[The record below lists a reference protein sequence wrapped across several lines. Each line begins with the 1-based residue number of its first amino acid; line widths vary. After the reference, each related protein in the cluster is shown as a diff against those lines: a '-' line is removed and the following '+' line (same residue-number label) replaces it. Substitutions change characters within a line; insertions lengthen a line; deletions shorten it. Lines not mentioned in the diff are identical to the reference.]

1 MKTQRILVAGD
12 HGFDYD
18 LYLPTNDD
26 NPPPGTPPTDLRV
39 TVGGAGISLRVLQA
53 VARQLGTTAAAAGGE
68 PALEV
73 GFAPTPGG
81 VASPPSAG
89 LWQRSRFGKLGKTPD
104 DEGAE
109 VWRTRR
115 SLSLGTV
122 ADPRSLPTVPLPEPA
137 PDPYQP
143 DVVLVEDNAGGY
155 RFLVPAWLEAA
166 IKEEPES
173 SPRRPLPRWI
183 VLKTSAP
190 VGHGSFWWALA
201 GSSELRDRLVVIVS
215 IKDLRRT
222 EIRVSQ
228 GISWERTALDLCRE
242 LSQSP
247 ALEGLRH
254 ARHVIVT
261 LHGEGA
267 LWMERS
273 GDDGNADD
281 ERRFTLFF
289 DPGQMES
296 EWSRAVGGLEGDA
309 YGYHSTFAASIA
321 AQLALAAPEDSTKG
335 LDAGIGNGLRAMRLL
350 RILGHGPV
358 KNHRPG
364 VPVEALAEVI
374 LQSDPAELAEA
385 LSKHLPKSPQ
395 ADWSR
400 LGTFGRILC
409 PRRVAPDRNAVCVQS
424 VVPGSGGGSGR
435 DAAPGPDAAAA
446 RDLEESGSFPAD
458 WRILESDDGWRDAK
472 QPLYGLGR
480 RVSLLGLNAL
490 ANVPYARF
498 GDLFTVDR
506 DEIEALRNI
515 QRLLQ
520 DYERATGETKPLS
533 IAVFGPP
540 GSGKS
545 FGVKQVAKTVV
556 EEKKQAFLEFNLSQF
571 DDPEDLVGAFHQVRD
586 KVLEGKLPVVFWDE
600 FDSSGF
606 KWLQFLLAPMQDGKF
621 QEGQIT
627 HPIGRCIFVFAGG
640 TSYHFDHFGPPKTAW
655 SNAPEVVREHREAVA
670 AFQLKKG
677 PDFKSRLHGCL
688 NVLGPNPRQEFDPA
702 QPQGHQRPDDP
713 EDVCF
718 PVRRAILVRSWL
730 GLMSPKKGQD
740 RKRLNMDPG
749 LLAALIEVG
758 HYTHGARSMEKIVTA
773 VKLGGNRGFHRSA
786 LPTDE
791 VLEMN
796 VRESAQFAEIMDQP
810 RAFQKQAWQLAPA
823 IHAAWFPLGDQAN
836 AYKTGFEQLSPEG
849 KGDNYAAAV
858 RIPNILGLV
867 GLELVDEADD
877 EPAVPDPETILK
889 SHLFLLGEEEH
900 NGWMEV
906 KLANGWTPAP
916 VPRDRAELKAQRA
929 ARTHHC
935 LVPFEELS
943 DEDRDKDSQSIT
955 NYPVV
960 ARLAG
965 FKIVARRPART

>member
-1 MKTQRILVAGD
+1 MKPQRILVAGD
-12 HGFDYD
+12 HGLDYD

-53 VARQLGTTAAAAGGE
+53 VANQLGTTAAEAGNE
-68 PALEV
+68 PTLEV
-73 GFAPTPGG
+73 GFAPTPG
-81 VASPPSAG
+81 AITSPPTAG
-89 LWQRSRFGKLGKTPD
+89 LWQRSKFGKLGKTPD
-104 DEGAE
+104 HEIAE

-115 SLSLGTV
+115 SLSLGAV
-122 ADPRSLPTVPLPEPA
+122 ADPRSLPAVPLPEPA
-137 PDPYQP
+137 PDSFQP

-155 RFLVPAWLEAA
+155 RFQVPAWLAA
-166 IKEEPES
+166 AAEKEKS
-173 SPRRPLPRWI
+173 DAAPRLPLPRWI

-267 LWMERS
+267 LWMERLS
-273 GDDGNADD
+273 DDRSATD
-281 ERRFTLFF
+281 ERRFTLVF
-289 DPGQMES
+289 DPGNMEG
-296 EWSRAVGGLEGDA
+296 EWPRAVGGLEGDA

-321 AQLALAAPEDSTKG
+321 ARLAMAAPENSTSG
-335 LDAGIGNGLRAMRLL
+335 LGAGIGNGLLAMRLL
-350 RILGHGPV
+350 RVLGHGPV
-358 KNHRPG
+358 KSHDRG

-374 LQSDPAELAEA
+374 LQSDPTKLGET
-385 LSKHLPKSPQ
+385 LSRVVPKAPQ

-400 LGTFGRILC
+400 LGTFGCIAC
-409 PRRVAPDRNAVCVQS
+409 PRRVALGQDTATAR
-424 VVPGSGGGSGR
+424 
-435 DAAPGPDAAAA
+435 AAED
-446 RDLEESGSFPAD
+446 SGSFPAD

-480 RVSLLGLNAL
+480 RVALLGLNAL

-498 GDLFTVDR
+498 GNLFTVDR

-520 DYERATGETKPLS
+520 DYERATDETKPLS

-556 EEKKQAFLEFNLSQF
+556 DEKKQAFLEFNLSQF
-571 DDPEDLVGAFHQVRD
+571 DNPGDLVGAFHQVRD
-586 KVLEGKLPVVFWDE
+586 KVLEGKLPIVFWDE

-640 TSYHFDHFGPPKTAW
+640 TSYHFDHFGPPKTSW
-655 SNAPEVVREHREAVA
+655 SNAPEVVKEHREAVA

-688 NVLGPNPRQEFDPA
+688 NVLGPNPRQTFDPS

-713 EDVCF
+713 KDVCF

-730 GLMSPKKGQD
+730 GLMNPKKRQD
-740 RKRLNMDPG
+740 RQRLSMDPG
-749 LLAALIEVG
+749 LLAALLEVG
-758 HYTHGARSMEKIVTA
+758 HYTHGARSMEKIVSA
-773 VKLGGNRGFHRSA
+773 VKLGANRGFHRSA

-796 VRESAQFAEIMDQP
+796 VRESSRFAEIMDQP
-810 RAFQKQAWQLAPA
+810 RKFQKQAWQLAPA
-823 IHAAWFPLGDQAN
+823 IHAAWFPLGDQEN
-836 AYKTGFEQLSPEG
+836 AYKTGFDELSPEG

-858 RIPNILGLV
+858 RIPNVLGLV
-867 GLELVDEADD
+867 GLQLVEKADG
-877 EPAVPDPETILK
+877 EPAVADPGTILK
-889 SHLFLLGEEEH
+889 SHLYLLAEEEH

-916 VPRDRAELKAQRA
+916 VPRDREELKAQRA
-929 ARTHHC
+929 ARRHHC
-935 LVPFEELS
+935 LVPFAELS
-943 DEDRDKDSQSIT
+943 DEDMEKDSQSIT

-965 FKIVARRPART
+965 FKIVARRPARA